1 MPLYSDRSGMPAE
14 MADLAAAQDDL
25 IADEAADLIPPP
37 SSPFNAKVLTA
48 LSKALA
54 SVGKAM
60 GLDLTPESYSEPEA
74 RLAPEVARF
83 LMMMAAAAEDYGQPL
98 PVALD
103 AIKGDKELTAIT
115 AHLMRLAKDK
125 DFSAFLDAPADE
137 ERAEVRI
144 EVSPDGMEVEE
155 KEDFD
160 FSSRM
165 RRG

>member
-14 MADLAAAQDDL
+14 MADLASAQDDL

-144 EVSPDGMEVEE
+144 EVSPDGMEEE
-155 KEDFD
+155 EDFD

>member
-1 MPLYSDRSGMPAE
+1 MPLYSDRSDMPAE
-14 MADLAAAQDDL
+14 LFDLAAEQDDL
-25 IADEAADLIPPP
+25 IADEAAELIPPP
-37 SSPFNAKVLTA
+37 TSPYNAKVLTA

-54 SVGKAM
+54 AVGRVM
-60 GLDLTPESYSEPEA
+60 GLDLTPETYKEAEA

-98 PVALD
+98 PVAMD
-103 AIKGDKELTAIT
+103 DIKGDRELTAIT

-125 DFSAFLDAPADE
+125 GFADFLDAPADE
-137 ERAEVRI
+137 EVTDVQI
-144 EVSPDGMEVEE
+144 EVSPAGVTVDE
-155 KEDFD
+155 EDFD

>member
-1 MPLYSDRSGMPAE
+1 MPLYSDRSDMPAE
-14 MADLAAAQDDL
+14 LFDLAAEQDDL

-37 SSPFNAKVLTA
+37 TSPYNAKVLTA

-54 SVGKAM
+54 AVGRVM
-60 GLDLTPESYSEPEA
+60 GLDLTPETYKEAEA

-98 PVALD
+98 PVAMD
-103 AIKGDKELTAIT
+103 DIKGDRELTAIT

-125 DFSAFLDAPADE
+125 GFSDFLDAPADE
-137 ERAEVRI
+137 EVTDVQI
-144 EVSPDGMEVEE
+144 EVSPAGVTVDE
-155 KEDFD
+155 EDFD

>member
-14 MADLAAAQDDL
+14 MADLAAAQDNL

-144 EVSPDGMEVEE
+144 EVSPDGMEEE
-155 KEDFD
+155 EDFD

>member
-1 MPLYSDRSGMPAE
+1 MPLYSDRGDMPAE
-14 MADLAAAQDDL
+14 LADLAEAQDDL
-25 IADEAADLIPPP
+25 IAAEAADLIPPP
-37 SSPFNAKVLTA
+37 SSPFNAKVLTS

-54 SVGKAM
+54 AVAKVM

-125 DFSAFLDAPADE
+125 DFAAFLDAPVEDE
-137 ERAEVRI
+137 RTEVKI
-144 EVSPDGMEVEE
+144 EVKPDGMEVEE
-155 KEDFD
+155 EEDFD
-160 FSSRM
+160 FASRM
-165 RRG
+165 RRR

>member
-1 MPLYSDRSGMPAE
+1 MPLYSDRSDMPAE
-14 MADLAAAQDDL
+14 LFDLAAEQDDL
-25 IADEAADLIPPP
+25 IAAEAADLIPPP
-37 SSPFNAKVLTA
+37 TSPYNAKVLTA

-54 SVGKAM
+54 AVGRVM
-60 GLDLTPESYSEPEA
+60 GLDLTPETYKEA
-74 RLAPEVARF
+74 EAQLAPEVARF

-125 DFSAFLDAPADE
+125 DFSTFLDAPADE

-144 EVSPDGMEVEE
+144 EVSPDGMDVEE
-155 KEDFD
+155 EEDFD

>member
-14 MADLAAAQDDL
+14 MADLAAAQDNL

-60 GLDLTPESYSEPEA
+60 GLDLTPESYSEPEV
-74 RLAPEVARF
+74 RLAPEVARI

-144 EVSPDGMEVEE
+144 EVSPDGMEEE
-155 KEDFD
+155 EDFD